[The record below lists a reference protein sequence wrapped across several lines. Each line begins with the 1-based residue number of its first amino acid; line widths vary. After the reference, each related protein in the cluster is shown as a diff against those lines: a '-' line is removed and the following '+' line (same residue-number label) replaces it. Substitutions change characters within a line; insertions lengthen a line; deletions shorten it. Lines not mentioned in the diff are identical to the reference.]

1 MQYDVSSVD
10 QYLSALPEDRR
21 QVINKLRQVIKGNL
35 PDTYEEKLQYQMI
48 AYVVP
53 RRFLPNGYHCNPE
66 DNLSFITI
74 GSQKNHVAIYHNG
87 IYMFESV
94 RNWFLQEYPKHLK
107 TKPDIGKSCI
117 RFKNIKTIPYDLIAE
132 LCQQIRQEEF
142 IATYQQ
148 TTKT

>member
-117 RFKNIKTIPYDLIAE
+117 RFENIKTIPYDLIAE

>member
-1 MQYDVSSVD
+1 MQYDVSSID
-10 QYLSALPEDRR
+10 QYLSALPEDRQ
-21 QVINKLRQVIKGNL
+21 QVINKLRQVIKDNL

-53 RRFLPNGYHCNPE
+53 RRILSDGYHCNQE

-107 TKPDIGKSCI
+107 TKPDLGKSCI
-117 RFKNIKTIPYDLIAE
+117 RFKNMKTIPYDLIAE

-148 TTKT
+148 ITKK